1 MVEVP
6 DEGKMEMTD
15 GRPTW
20 YDCNP
25 FIKTQCHAEQPIR
38 AVAFNPRSAMFATA
52 ASDLVR
58 TFPHYP
64 LASSLRRR
72 RSFEKLTAHD
82 HLSVVLS
89 QAFWLPNKDLIV
101 QPAI

>member
-1 MVEVP
+1 MLKPGSGNGHIVAWDVVEVP

-58 TFPHYP
+58 TFP
-64 LASSLRRR
+64 LSILSLRP
-72 RSFEKLTAHD
+72 SADAEL
-82 HLSVVLS
+82 
-89 QAFWLPNKDLIV
+89 
-101 QPAI
+101 